1 MKIGILSAAHVH
13 ADSYVGCFR
22 SLPGVELLGL
32 ADEDEARGA
41 EFAKRYG
48 LEFFGSYGKLLDA
61 GPDAVVVTSENA
73 GHRRPAEMA
82 AARGVHILCE
92 KPLATT
98 AEDARAIVEAARA
111 AGVVLMTAFPMRFS
125 VSVKMVRDQLAA
137 GALGAPLCF
146 NGSNQG
152 QLPPKDRA
160 WFTDPVLAGGGAV
173 TDHLVHLADILRW
186 YLGREA
192 VEVYAVANRIF
203 HADEAAVET
212 GAIVSIR
219 FDGGVFATID
229 CSWSRPE
236 NWPSWG
242 GLSFDMITD
251 RGGVRV
257 DPFRQN
263 LTVFGAKSPES
274 AGADGAGSREAGRD
288 WAAAS
293 GHGGSAGAPKWHFW
307 GSDAD
312 QAMIAEF
319 VSAVREGRA
328 PAVTGEDGLAAVE
341 IVEAAYQ
348 SIREGRPVVPGSINA
363 AGAASAPR

>member
-13 ADSYVGCFR
+13 ADAYASC
-22 SLPGVELLGL
+22 LKAMPGVEALGL
-32 ADEDEARGA
+32 ADEDGERGA
-41 EFAKRYG
+41 DFAARYG
-48 LEFFGSYGKLLDA
+48 LRFFGNYEALFDA
-61 GPDAVVVTSENA
+61 KPDAVVITSENA
-73 GHRRPAEMA
+73 GHRRLAEMA

-98 AEDARAIVEAARA
+98 TEDARAIVEVTKS
-111 AGVVLMTAFPMRFS
+111 AGVILMTAFPMRFS
-125 VSVKMVRDQLAA
+125 VPVKMTRDELTA
-137 GALGAPLCF
+137 GRLGSPLCF
-146 NGSNQG
+146 NASNQG

-160 WFTDPVLAGGGAV
+160 WFTDPVLAGGGAIA
-173 TDHLVHLADILRW
+173 DHLVHMADILRW

-203 HADEAAVET
+203 HADEVEVET
-212 GAIVSIR
+212 GAVVSIG
-219 FDGGVFATID
+219 FEGGVFATID

-263 LTVFGAKSPES
+263 LTVYAVAKKPEAS
-274 AGADGAGSREAGRD
+274 GTATDAVAEAAGSGAGAVAGIAGHD
-288 WAAAS
+288 WAAAH
-293 GHGGSAGAPKWHFW
+293 GHGAAGAPTWQFW

-312 QAMIAEF
+312 KAMIAEF
-319 VSAVREGRA
+319 VDAVRSGRA

-341 IVEAAYQ
+341 IVEAAYH
-348 SIREGRPVVPGSINA
+348 SIREGQPV
-363 AGAASAPR
+363 RL